1 MAITG
6 VFGSQKEAKV
16 VALIDRICAT
26 LNIKKDGSSLSNK
39 EMSNRADAWANA
51 GEDILTSGGDE
62 TMDPSFFEEVDEYF
76 KVYEQKESKL
86 QNKKEFEKIESF
98 IKDEKVS
105 GRKRRDTARLLAAS
119 EEVRVSAEVA
129 ELKTYRFAQG
139 SSAGLVRLREKIA
152 DVENSH
158 ASRKMVISR
167 ASRMAT
173 ADCRRQF
180 KRVREF
186 FQSLH
191 DNRKDKLK
199 YQYERSLKIQSMLHR
214 LRKSDPRVMA
224 LEQNTAER
232 IYRKKEADMTELNM
246 VQNLEEATYLEKIIV
261 LLDDVL
267 EAKEAAAD
275 AYFQLQIKN
284 LKSQQH
290 DQAGR
295 EKEIME
301 MRTKSML
308 EMAELIAKYVKEEMA
323 DQEDDEETKELVERT
338 ERKKDFEGSH
348 SKVLLSV
355 SDLYDTILWSVANG
369 SIGISSSDSDSFDSY
384 EDDDEEEAIKNNNN
398 NNADNENLDDDL
410 IGVEPTAGPVNS
422 NGVPIIENNWKDTG
436 DTASVQSGSTANT
449 TDVNTSENLS
459 PVGHIFVK
467 RLRKEIRAKEKK
479 LEKRHLAEHKATR
492 KQFRSE
498 TRKLKE
504 RHQTIVDV
512 LLARCVEERQKLRD
526 AISRRMTLM
535 EQKQSFSTNTLQ
547 EGIEAD
553 VKAMQGAW
561 VEHKRLEEEQKTTFA
576 KAQALISAQV
586 FHEVR
591 NALSSVVAMSEMTS
605 SLQKDPSVTS
615 ETLVSSVSEMLDQ
628 NKEVVNYSLNMLNN
642 ILDVSK
648 IKAGSFET
656 KETFFDLQDLV
667 NRATTMQLVKAK
679 TRGVKMSFAA
689 LPEPQVAYSDED
701 IVARIITNF
710 ISNAVKF
717 TKAGAVQPFV
727 CPLED
732 IDPSNNTKPKF
743 VRVDGKNK
751 KASSPN
757 NSGKKNS
764 PKDGNNEEAMDEDDA
779 TFAAV
784 KYVAVGVADTGPG
797 LSRELLSIAEDG
809 LFNSDASKMNSGA
822 KNSGF
827 GLHLAHQ
834 LASTLG
840 SEVNLTD
847 LETFQKYCN
856 VDMASVLNT
865 DLSSIHDSASDA
877 GSVYSE
883 DTPGKGTVL
892 YITIPVIS
900 DSRKGVSMLNT
911 KPGSQ
916 LALDESSKKYVFS
929 PQPAPNSVDGCFRIL
944 VADDVAMLRKG
955 LMRSVLD
962 IFKQISNC
970 RISVSTACTAEDALR
985 AIESN
990 SYDMFICD
998 NQFAPPTHLNRF
1010 PPEYE
1015 NTRLHVDSFGNMV
1028 DTRNKVAQFFK
1039 NEAFT
1044 IAPGDGSL
1052 SGLDALLQLAQTTI
1066 TTNPSIS
1073 VPILVLHSGHELEL
1087 PRNLGIIVVRK
1098 PLKRNDFVPL
1108 FERNAQNLIET
1119 GMCVEV
1125 KRNDCTVVLNR
1136 GGAQLFVRRKGV
1148 EANSRDS
1155 GDNATAMDLNMDGA
1169 QLVRKRNSDDA
1180 QKGASALIPNEGAD
1194 SPQHKKLKSN
1204 KPNQVQ
1210 LDHG

>member
-1 MAITG
+1 MAVTG
-6 VFGSQKEAKV
+6 IFHGQKEAKV
-16 VALIDRICAT
+16 VALIDRICET
-26 LNIKKDGSSLSNK
+26 YNIKKDGSSLTNMEISD
-39 EMSNRADAWANA
+39 RADGWANH

-62 TMDPSFFEEVDEYF
+62 TMDPSFFKEIEEYF
-76 KVYEQKESKL
+76 KVYEQKESKIE
-86 QNKKEFEKIESF
+86 NRKEFEKIESF
-98 IKDEKVS
+98 IKDEKIS
-105 GRKRRDTARLLAAS
+105 GRRRRDTARLMAAS

-129 ELKTYRFAQG
+129 ELKSYRLKQE
-139 SSAGLVRLREKIA
+139 SSAGGTGLREKIT
-152 DVENSH
+152 DVENSN
-158 ASRKMVISR
+158 ANRKLVISKAAR
-167 ASRMAT
+167 LAT

-191 DNRKDKLK
+191 DDRKNKLQ

-224 LEQNTAER
+224 LERNTAER
-232 IYRKKEADMTELNM
+232 IFRKKEADMTELNM
-246 VQNLEEATYLEKIIV
+246 VQNLEEATYVERIIA

-267 EAKEAAAD
+267 EAKEHAAD

-284 LKSQQH
+284 LKMQQH
-290 DQAGR
+290 NQTGR
-295 EKEIME
+295 EKEVTNLRAE
-301 MRTKSML
+301 SML
-308 EMAELIAKYVKEEMA
+308 EMAELIAKYIKEEM
-323 DQEDDEETKELVERT
+323 EDREEDEETKEMVERT

-355 SDLYDTILWSVANG
+355 SDLYDTILWSVANS
-369 SIGISSSDSDSFDSY
+369 SIGISSSGSNSFDSY
-384 EDDDEEEAIKNNNN
+384 DDDDDETENNVN
-398 NNADNENLDDDL
+398 NENVDDDL
-410 IGVEPTAGPVNS
+410 TGVEPTAGPVNK
-422 NGVPIIENNWKDTG
+422 NGVPIVENSWKDSG
-436 DTASVQSGSTANT
+436 DTSSVQSGSTANT
-449 TDVNTSENLS
+449 TDVNTNENLS

-467 RLRKEIRAKEKK
+467 RLRKEIRIKEKK
-479 LEKRHLAEHKATR
+479 MEKRHLAERGVAR
-492 KQFRSE
+492 KTFRVE
-498 TRKLKE
+498 ARKLKE
-504 RHQTIVDV
+504 KHQAIVDQ
-512 LLARCVEERQKLRD
+512 LLARCLDERQKLRD
-526 AISRRMTLM
+526 AIARRMTLM
-535 EQKQSFSTNTLQ
+535 EQKQSFSTSTLQ

-553 VKAMQGAW
+553 VRAMQGAW

-615 ETLVSSVSEMLDQ
+615 ETLISSVSEMLDQ

-667 NRATTMQLVKAK
+667 NRATTMQLVKAQ
-679 TRGVKMSFAA
+679 TRGVKMSFTP
-689 LPEPQVAYSDED
+689 LPEPQIAFSDED
-701 IVARIITNF
+701 IVVRIITNF

-732 IDPSNNTKPKF
+732 VDPYNTKPKSI
-743 VRVDGKNK
+743 RVDAMNK
-751 KASSPN
+751 KASSTK
-757 NSGKKNS
+757 NSGKKKS
-764 PKDGNNEEAMDEDDA
+764 PKDGDKKEAIDEDDA

-797 LSRELLSIAEDG
+797 LSRELLNIAEDG

-834 LASTLG
+834 LASTLD

-847 LETFQKYCN
+847 LEKFKKYCN
-856 VDMASVLNT
+856 VDMASVLKS
-865 DLSSIHDSASDA
+865 DSSSVHDSASDA
-877 GSVYSE
+877 GSTYSD

-900 DSRKGVSMLNT
+900 DSRKAVSMLDT
-911 KPGSQ
+911 KPSSR

-929 PQPAPNSVDGCFRIL
+929 PKPAPNSVDGCFRIL

-985 AIESN
+985 AIGSN
-990 SYDMFICD
+990 AYDMFICD

-1015 NTRLHVDSFGNMV
+1015 KTRLQVDNLGSMV
-1028 DTRNKVAQFFK
+1028 DTRNKVGQFFK

-1052 SGLDALLQLAQTTI
+1052 SGVDALLQLAQTTN
-1066 TTNPSIS
+1066 TSIS
-1073 VPILVLHSGHELEL
+1073 VPILVLHSGHQLEL

-1098 PLKRNDFVPL
+1098 PLKRDDFVPL
-1108 FERNAQNLIET
+1108 FQQNAQNLIET

-1125 KRNDCTVVLNR
+1125 KRKDCTVVLNR
-1136 GGAQLFVRRKGV
+1136 GGAQLFITRKGIG
-1148 EANSRDS
+1148 ANNLES
-1155 GDNATAMDLNMDGA
+1155 GDNDAAMDQNKNSA
-1169 QLVRKRNSDDA
+1169 QLVRKRNSDDTK
-1180 QKGASALIPNEGAD
+1180 QGESTVVPNERE
-1194 SPQHKKLKSN
+1194 SLQYKKQKSN
-1204 KPNQVQ
+1204 KPKQAQ
-1210 LDHG
+1210 LDHD